1 LGGKN
6 LPKTNVGWMMCEHEN
21 FLIVV
26 GFSMDG
32 AMVGAR
38 GGLIFVF
45 IIAYHMSNACF
56 VKNGNSLKEM
66 IK

>member
-1 LGGKN
+1 
-6 LPKTNVGWMMCEHEN
+6 MMCEHEN